1 MRLPPLRR
9 PGRET
14 DTLDTFVESS
24 WYFARYTDA
33 RDDKAPFSPDALR
46 YWLPV
51 DQYIGG
57 VEHAIL
63 HLLYSRFFTKALR
76 DLGFF
81 PQGLAEPFTN
91 LLTQGMVLKDGGKMS
106 KSKGNVVDPTEMI
119 NKYGAD
125 TVRLFCLFAAPP
137 ERDFDWSDSGIEG
150 ASRFLARVWRL
161 FTEEE
166 DRLLPIKA
174 CGSAAADATS
184 AEGRDLRRKEHLTVK
199 KTGEDM
205 GARFQFNTAIAAVME
220 LVNAMYLSREK
231 LGRGEADKRVFSSAM
246 ATVLTLLSPITPHLC
261 EELWQRLGHPAPL
274 ADEPWPQWDE
284 AATFQDMITVA
295 LQVNGKLRGTLETA
309 AGADKAA
316 LEQAALADPAV
327 QRHTNGLTVR
337 KVVVVPGKLVNI
349 VAN

>member
-1 MRLPPLRR
+1 M
-9 PGRET
+9 
-14 DTLDTFVESS
+14 ESS

-33 RDDKAPFSPDALR
+33 RDDKAPFKPEALQ

-51 DQYIGG
+51 DQSIGG

-63 HLLYSRFFTKALR
+63 HLLYSRFFTKVLR

-81 PQGLAEPFTN
+81 PKDLAEPFTN

-119 NKYGAD
+119 KKYGAA

-137 ERDFDWSDSGIEG
+137 ARDFDWSDSGIEG

-166 DRLLPIKA
+166 ARLLPLKA
-174 CGSAAADATS
+174 CGSS
-184 AEGRDLRRKEHLTVK
+184 AEDADSGESRDLRRREHLTVK
-199 KTGEDM
+199 KAGEDM
-205 GARFQFNTAIAAVME
+205 GGRFQFNTAIAAVME

-231 LGRGEADKRVFSSAM
+231 LGRSEAERRVFSSAM

-261 EELWQRLGHPAPL
+261 EELWERLGHTAQL
-274 ADEPWPQWDE
+274 AAAPWPQWDE
-284 AATFQDMITVA
+284 AATVQDMLTVA
-295 LQVNGKLRGTLETA
+295 LQVNGKLRGTLEVP

-327 QRHTNGLTVR
+327 QRHTADLTVR